1 MTFDKA
7 ELITD
12 KFFTLI
18 AAICIAAVICGS
30 PSAEANTNSNAGL
43 SEQASKECHCRIL
56 LLELF
61 DGGLIIESTARLND
75 FLAPFRCFEF
85 CFFKQNVQ

>member
-30 PSAEANTNSNAGL
+30 PSAEANTNANAGL
-43 SEQASKECHCRIL
+43 LEQASIEEKSFL
-56 LLELF
+56 S
-61 DGGLIIESTARLND
+61 GLPDVDPLPLPASASGA
-75 FLAPFRCFEF
+75 F
-85 CFFKQNVQ
+85 

>member
-30 PSAEANTNSNAGL
+30 PSAEANTNTNANAGL
-43 SEQASKECHCRIL
+43 LEQASSEEKSFL
-56 LLELF
+56 S
-61 DGGLIIESTARLND
+61 GLPDVDPLPLPASASGA
-75 FLAPFRCFEF
+75 F
-85 CFFKQNVQ
+85 

>member
-43 SEQASKECHCRIL
+43 LEQASKEETSFL
-56 LLELF
+56 S
-61 DGGLIIESTARLND
+61 GLPDVDRPPLPDSATGA
-75 FLAPFRCFEF
+75 F
-85 CFFKQNVQ
+85 

>member
-12 KFFTLI
+12 KLFTLI

-30 PSAEANTNSNAGL
+30 PSAEANTNANAGL
-43 SEQASKECHCRIL
+43 LEQASIEEKSFL
-56 LLELF
+56 S
-61 DGGLIIESTARLND
+61 GLPDVDPLPLPASASGA
-75 FLAPFRCFEF
+75 F
-85 CFFKQNVQ
+85 

>member
-30 PSAEANTNSNAGL
+30 PSAEANTNANAGL
-43 SEQASKECHCRIL
+43 LEQVSSEEKSFLSGLPDVDPLPLPASASGA
-56 LLELF
+56 F
-61 DGGLIIESTARLND
+61 
-75 FLAPFRCFEF
+75 
-85 CFFKQNVQ
+85 

>member
-12 KFFTLI
+12 KFFTLV
-18 AAICIAAVICGS
+18 AAICIAAVICVS

-43 SEQASKECHCRIL
+43 LGQVSTEEKSLLSGLPDVDPLPLPDSASGA
-56 LLELF
+56 F
-61 DGGLIIESTARLND
+61 
-75 FLAPFRCFEF
+75 
-85 CFFKQNVQ
+85 

>member
-18 AAICIAAVICGS
+18 AAICIAAVICVS
-30 PSAEANTNSNAGL
+30 PSAEANTNANAGL
-43 SEQASKECHCRIL
+43 SEPASTEEKSFL
-56 LLELF
+56 S
-61 DGGLIIESTARLND
+61 GLPDVDPLPLSASANGA
-75 FLAPFRCFEF
+75 F
-85 CFFKQNVQ
+85 